1 MQVEISIGELL
12 DKLSILYIK
21 SKFITD
27 PIKLLNVQKEI
38 RVLEPLSQE
47 FFSSPEIKNLFGELE
62 TVNFQLWKIE
72 DDIREKEKSQEFDQE
87 FIDLARAVYFT
98 NDRRAEIKKQINLQ
112 TGSNLV
118 EEKSYQNYT

>member
-1 MQVEISIGELL
+1 MQVEISISELL

-72 DDIREKEKSQEFDQE
+72 DAIREKEKDQEFGQE

-112 TGSNLV
+112 SGSNLV
-118 EEKSYQNYT
+118 EEKSYQSYT